1 MKVLVLG
8 YGSYASM
15 FEEHND
21 VTCMPT
27 SVKNMENAVQ
37 GKPLLPYSEYGL
49 VVFCGGTDVNP
60 RLYGAIPHPRT
71 QSPDLVRDANEMYVF
86 RQCYENSVPM
96 FGICRGSQFL
106 NVANG
111 GTLVQDINNHGIFGT
126 HKLFTRTSSNKEFKD
141 EGISI
146 TSTHHQMM
154 FPGCTSTV
162 LAVAHEATKY
172 SSTCPRHGDAEI
184 VWYPGTNS
192 LCIQGH
198 PEYMPRDSAG
208 FLYTKALLKDKF
220 DVDIS

>member
-1 MKVLVLG
+1 VKVLVLG
-8 YGSYASM
+8 NGSYASM

-27 SVKNMENAVQ
+27 DVHNMEDFIEGA
-37 GKPLLPYSEYGL
+37 PLLAYSEYDL

-86 RQCYENSVPM
+86 KECYKESVPM
-96 FGICRGSQFL
+96 LGICRGSQFL

-111 GTLVQDINNHGIFGT
+111 GTLVQDINNHAISGT
-126 HKLFTRTSSNKEFKD
+126 HKLLTRTSSNREFED
-141 EGISI
+141 AGISI

-154 FPGCTSTV
+154 FPGSTATV
-162 LAVAHEATKY
+162 LAVAREATKY
-172 SSTCPRHGDAEI
+172 SVAWPYYYDVEV
-184 VWYPGTNS
+184 VWYPSTNS
-192 LCIQGH
+192 ICIQGH
-198 PEYMPRDSAG
+198 PEYMPRDSSG
-208 FLYTKALLKDKF
+208 FLYTKDLLKDNF